1 MAPRGSHE
9 AAALACYNA
18 SRTPAFTLFAYFPC
32 KWLINTA
39 SFCCQQVGGGLRA
52 ARPPRPQGVGL
63 LGTPP
68 EPRRRI
74 GCTRDGFSSHRV
86 CERQAA
92 LLVRRDGRVIAPVV
106 DTCQRPR

>member
-39 SFCCQQVGGGLRA
+39 SFCC
-52 ARPPRPQGVGL
+52 GVK
-63 LGTPP
+63 
-68 EPRRRI
+68 
-74 GCTRDGFSSHRV
+74 
-86 CERQAA
+86 
-92 LLVRRDGRVIAPVV
+92 
-106 DTCQRPR
+106 